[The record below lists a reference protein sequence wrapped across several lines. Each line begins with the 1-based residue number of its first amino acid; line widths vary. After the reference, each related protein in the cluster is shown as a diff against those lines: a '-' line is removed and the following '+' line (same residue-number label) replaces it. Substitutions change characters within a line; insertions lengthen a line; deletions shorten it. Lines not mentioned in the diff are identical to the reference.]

1 MRPDPLTP
9 VPLDAGT
16 TNPHFPLV
24 DGVRALAA
32 LSIVVF
38 HCGFFSGFS
47 GDNAL
52 GLVVSRLDVGV
63 AVFFVVT
70 GFLLY
75 RPWVAARA
83 GTGRRPSLRNYAIG
97 RALRILPAYWL
108 ALSVMAATSLI
119 LPLDGRAWELY
130 ALIQPFNADLV
141 IAGIAPAWT
150 LSVEMTF
157 YVLLPLWASWIR
169 PRWKALAALAAFG
182 LAGRYLAVDNRPDI
196 WQRTLPAFALWFA
209 IGMGV
214 AILSVR
220 GAFAN
225 LRGWVPWTLAGAA
238 LALTFP
244 LTIPRELSTHATLAS
259 DLAEHV
265 LFGLIGALVI
275 APAVFGAQ
283 RRDLVRR
290 FLGSR
295 VMHFLGTISYGI
307 FLWHFPLMLKL
318 DSVHAIHTSSLH
330 MPVLLAATTGS
341 AIVAA
346 WLSYRLVEAPALTL
360 KTRLRARR
368 PRPS

>member
-1 MRPDPLTP
+1 MDPLTP

-16 TNPHFPLV
+16 RNPRFPLV
-24 DGVRALAA
+24 DGVRAIAA

-75 RPWVAARA
+75 RPWVAAAA
-83 GTGRRPSLRNYAIG
+83 GQAPRPALRDYATGRV
-97 RALRILPAYWL
+97 LRIFPAYWAAL
-108 ALSVMAATSLI
+108 AIMAATGLI
-119 LPLDGRAWELY
+119 LSLHGNAWELF
-130 ALIQPFNADLV
+130 ALVQPFNADLV

-150 LSVEMTF
+150 LSVELTF
-157 YVLLPLWASWIR
+157 YVLLPLWAAVVRR
-169 PRWKALAALAAFG
+169 PSFRALAGIAVVG
-182 LAGRYLAVDNRPDI
+182 LVGRYLAVDNRPDI
-196 WQRTLPAFALWFA
+196 WQRTLPAFAAWFA
-209 IGMGV
+209 VGMAV

-220 GAFAN
+220 GAFAQ
-225 LRGWVPWTLAGAA
+225 LRGWVPWALAAAA

-244 LTIPRELSTHATLAS
+244 LTIPRELSTHSTLAS
-259 DLAEHV
+259 DMAEHV

-275 APAVFGAQ
+275 APAVFGHE
-283 RRDLVRR
+283 RRDAVRR

-318 DSVHAIHTSSLH
+318 DSIDAIHTSSAH
-330 MPVLLAATTGS
+330 MPVLLAATTAS

-346 WLSYRLVEAPALTL
+346 WLSYRLVEAPALAL